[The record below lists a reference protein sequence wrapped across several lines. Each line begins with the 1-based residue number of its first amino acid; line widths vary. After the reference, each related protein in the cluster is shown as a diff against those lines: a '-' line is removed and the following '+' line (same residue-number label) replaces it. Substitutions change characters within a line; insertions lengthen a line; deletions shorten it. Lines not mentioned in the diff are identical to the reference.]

1 MNNLQQV
8 FSKFSNKNKEVLI
21 CLDETFCF
29 ARSPETKPKNCISIT
44 SIMDKEDVYE
54 CLKEE
59 GSAIINFKLTNKGV
73 NKNLNINKILNSF
86 VSSLVEFNFEPFIV
100 TLLSTEVIISVVIS
114 DKDIGFVNDDIEL
127 DYDSSVQG
135 GEEDKY
141 GEDDDDD
148 KECEDDVEDKGDED
162 VEDDDDDKDD
172 YNEGEDVEDDYNQ
185 GEDDDD
191 GKDKGVE
198 DVEDDEDDNG
208 VEDVEDD
215 EDKGV
220 ECEEDKGKGVE
231 CEEKGVKHEEV
242 MGDDSCHVINSE
254 GEDDSIDG
262 NTEDD
267 HIKKEIRNELNNMN
281 IDKLKKNDFISFL
294 KRFNIKNINGKNT
307 RHCNKKELHCF
318 LIEKLEN

>member
-86 VSSLVEFNFEPFIV
+86 VSSLVELNFEPFIV

-114 DKDIGFVNDDIEL
+114 DNDIGFVNDDVEL

-135 GEEDKY
+135 GDEYKGDFE
-141 GEDDDDD
+141 
-148 KECEDDVEDKGDED
+148 DVEDKGDVEDVED
-162 VEDDDDDKDD
+162 VEDDDDDDK
-172 YNEGEDVEDDYNQ
+172 DVEDE
-185 GEDDDD
+185 ED
-191 GKDKGVE
+191 KDVE
-198 DVEDDEDDNG
+198 NDEDDEDDEDI
-208 VEDVEDD
+208 EDVEDD
-215 EDKGV
+215 EDKGI
-220 ECEEDKGKGVE
+220 EDEEDEGVE
-231 CEEKGVKHEEV
+231 DEEDEDV
-242 MGDDSCHVINSE
+242 DDSSCHVNINSE
-254 GEDDSIDG
+254 GDG
-262 NTEDD
+262 NVETSDEKDEDPV
-267 HIKKEIRNELNNMN
+267 KKEIRNELKKMN

-294 KRFNIKNINGKNT
+294 ARLNIKNINGKNT

>member
-73 NKNLNINKILNSF
+73 NKNSNINKILNSF

-135 GEEDKY
+135 EEDKY
-141 GEDDDDD
+141 GEDDDDY
-148 KECEDDVEDKGDED
+148 KEGKDEGEDEGDDDIED
-162 VEDDDDDKDD
+162 VEDV
-172 YNEGEDVEDDYNQ
+172 EDVEDE
-185 GEDDDD
+185 EDEE
-191 GKDKGVE
+191 KGVE
-198 DVEDDEDDNG
+198 DVEDEEDEEKGVEDEEDKG
-208 VEDVEDD
+208 GGEEDVEDVE
-215 EDKGV
+215 KGF
-220 ECEEDKGKGVE
+220 EEDE
-231 CEEKGVKHEEV
+231 EEKG
-242 MGDDSCHVINSE
+242 GDSCHVINSE

-262 NTEDD
+262 NADDVETSEDD